1 MAGSNIQN
9 VSFQAALDPQAAA
22 NLQLQAQQAQQNLAM
37 AQALRERSMTPESVP
52 AGSRMSWTQGLAQ
65 VAQAWAAKSLMNK
78 GNLQTRD
85 AAVKQGQLLQQMYGL
100 QPQPSSQAVKIG
112 AALPGASPTQQPAP
126 QPAPQSPPPAQQA
139 PQPASQP
146 AQIPNP
152 VYGSGGVDDDGNQ
165 SPNVPA
171 LRTDRPTDQMSN
183 IPQPQPQP
191 SPQVPAGPAPQG
203 TAQQP
208 PQAPQMQPSPQAPAL
223 QQGDTPFPDL
233 PGENHMASMYQAFN
247 SPDTYYSALNAAH
260 ANTDF
265 QKLYSAYTAAVQS
278 GDTQAA
284 ATYKGQ
290 LDKQSA
296 IEQREGGTAIIN
308 GQRFFNPKIDA
319 GYTPTYDD
327 KGNVN
332 GETPLNGHL
341 AAVASAASAQAAGQ
355 KGGENTG
362 TLTTTY
368 DAQGNPHYNTTAQ
381 VVGAAQG
388 GAPMNA
394 GPPIGAKAGADADA
408 QAGVKLFGDDAAQ
421 AGDVPSQRAQIGRI
435 RNLVSGMN
443 TGVGATTLNHL
454 KSGANFLSRA
464 SGHGD
469 LFDQNNISNVDA
481 FLKESA
487 DMSNREASMAGGTR
501 GSSDARLA
509 SAKAALADP
518 EKSQGAINEIL
529 NVRDTRTSMIQGKS
543 QAAQSW
549 AQQNGTSQSS
559 HNAFTNAWNANAD
572 FDMFDRLR
580 AAGGNPAVF
589 LHGLT
594 PAQGRAWAPKYA
606 WLLQHGGIP
615 QSGGGR

>member
-1 MAGSNIQN
+1 MAGNIQN
-9 VSFQAALDPQAAA
+9 VSFQAAYDPQAAA
-22 NLQLQAQQAQQNLAM
+22 NLQLQQQQAQQNLAM
-37 AQALRERSMTPESVP
+37 AQALRERAFTTPQV
-52 AGSRMSWTQGLAQ
+52 ANGSRESWTQGLAMLG
-65 VAQAWAAKSLMNK
+65 QAIASKRLMNK
-78 GNLQTRD
+78 GNLQNQNATIQ
-85 AAVKQGQLLQQMYGL
+85 QGQILQQMYGL
-100 QPQPSSQAVKIG
+100 GPQANSEAAKVG
-112 AALPGASPTQQPAP
+112 AALPGAQPAP
-126 QPAPQSPPPAQQA
+126 QQQPQ
-139 PQPASQP
+139 QP
-146 AQIPNP
+146 AQVPNP
-152 VYGSGGVDDDGNQ
+152 SYGSGGVDDPGNL
-165 SPNVPA
+165 SPTMPA
-171 LRTDRPTDQMSN
+171 PQAPTDQVSN
-183 IPQPQPQP
+183 VPQPQGAPPPMGMAQP
-191 SPQVPAGPAPQG
+191 SQMPQAAPQ
-203 TAQQP
+203 AQS
-208 PQAPQMQPSPQAPAL
+208 ASPQGNTL
-223 QQGDTPFPDL
+223 FPDL
-233 PGENHMASMYQAFN
+233 PGQSHIASMGQAFN
-247 SPDTYYSALNAAH
+247 SPDTYYAAQNAAH
-260 ANTDF
+260 APTDF
-265 QKLYSAYTAAVQS
+265 MKTYNAYTQALAS

-296 IEQREGGTAIIN
+296 IEMRPGGTAIIN
-308 GQRFFNPKIDA
+308 GHRNFNPTIDA

-327 KGNVN
+327 QGNVT
-332 GETPLNGHL
+332 GETPINGHL

-388 GAPMNA
+388 GSPMNA

-408 QAGVKLFGDDAAQ
+408 QAGVKLFGDDTAQ

-443 TGVGATTLNHL
+443 TGVGATTVNHL
-454 KSGANFLSRA
+454 KSGVNFLSRA

-487 DMSNREASMAGGTR
+487 DMSNREASMAGGSR

-529 NVRDTRTSMIQGKS
+529 NVRDTRINMIQGKS
-543 QAAQSW
+543 QAAQAW
-549 AQQNGTSQSS
+549 AQQNGSTQSS

-580 AAGGNPAVF
+580 AAGGNPAAF

-594 PAQGRAWAPKYA
+594 PAQARAWAPKYS

-615 QSGGGR
+615 QTGGGQ